1 LNCTEFI
8 AKLDEVLERHNI
20 RLPLREELRSH
31 LLQCEHCV
39 VTYNT
44 TRQTIEIYRNH
55 ELYEL
60 PNDLQEQLHTA
71 IMARCAKG
79 AKSKKRG

>member
-8 AKLDEVLERHNI
+8 AKLDALFERHNI
-20 RLPLREELRSH
+20 HYPLRDELRAH
-31 LLQCEHCV
+31 LVECEHCV

-60 PNDLQEQLHTA
+60 PNELQEQIHTA
-71 IMARCAKG
+71 IMKKCADAKG
-79 AKSKKRG
+79 KRHR

>member
-1 LNCTEFI
+1 MNCTEFI
-8 AKLDEVLERHNI
+8 AKLDELFERHNI
-20 RLPLREELRSH
+20 HHQLRDDLRAH
-31 LLQCEHCV
+31 LVKCDHCV

-60 PNDLQEQLHTA
+60 PEDLQEKLHTA
-71 IMARCAKG
+71 IIERCAK
-79 AKSKKRG
+79 AKKRRC

>member
-8 AKLDEVLERHNI
+8 AKLDQLFERHNI
-20 RLPLREELRSH
+20 RLPLRDELRAH
-31 LLQCEHCV
+31 LVECEHCV

-60 PNDLQEQLHTA
+60 PTEIQEQLHTA
-71 IMARCAKG
+71 IMKKCADTKV
-79 AKSKKRG
+79 KRRR